1 MELNENELKSVL
13 GGANP
18 NVISKDKFLK
28 EDEIS
33 EDQLGNVMAGI
44 HDKELA
50 NDIALE
56 NESFYRQEMI
66 QRLKEEKEKIIS
78 ESGSKSK

>member
-1 MELNENELKSVL
+1 MELR
-13 GGANP
+13 
-18 NVISKDKFLK
+18 

-56 NESFYRQEMI
+56 NEGFYRQEMI